1 MTRAGVPQELTDL
14 VAFANPDDIEMIAGG
29 LSQREDMQALVDE
42 RGTILSVADVLGTVN
57 ELGLDAGQ
65 VNSLLN
71 LDPDVV
77 RESADAGQIGFF
89 MGLAGYF
96 ESAGIDRDL
105 PDVGAVLDRVA
116 AELGRELAQVEVV
129 GADAGAVAAGV
140 SLTLATDGGNLEL
153 PDVAELPDIGN
164 SFSVS
169 ARA

>member
-1 MTRAGVPQELTDL
+1 M
-14 VAFANPDDIEMIAGG
+14 
-29 LSQREDMQALVDE
+29 
-42 RGTILSVADVLGTVN
+42 N

-77 RESADAGQIGFF
+77 RESADAGRLFLHGPRRSR
-89 MGLAGYF
+89 F

-116 AELGRELAQVEVV
+116 AELGRELAQVEIV

-140 SLTLATDGGNLEL
+140 SLSLATDGGNLEL

-164 SFSVS
+164 SFSVALELEPETGNLEGGVS
-169 ARA
+169 ARDFLASHRIWRSPVRWMATLSSVLMAVR